1 MRRARCISAALR
13 YAQVFYWQAR
23 TPAHTS
29 SASYRRS
36 AAVRSQA
43 QKMALLDAVLPIVPN
58 TRNHAQTLSTICVD
72 KVVHSLRKMNLSGPR
87 KRLFCRCP
95 KFELT
100 FLYI

>member
-1 MRRARCISAALR
+1 MLRARRIGAALR

-23 TPAHTS
+23 TPAHAS

-36 AAVRSQA
+36 AALRSQA
-43 QKMALLDAVLPIVPN
+43 QKMALLDAVFAPN
-58 TRNHAQTLSTICVD
+58 TWNHAQTLSTIYVD

-95 KFELT
+95 KFKPT